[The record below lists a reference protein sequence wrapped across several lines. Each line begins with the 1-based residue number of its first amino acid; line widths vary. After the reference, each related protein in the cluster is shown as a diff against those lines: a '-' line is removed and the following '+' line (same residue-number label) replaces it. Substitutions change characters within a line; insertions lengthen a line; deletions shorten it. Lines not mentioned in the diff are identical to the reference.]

1 MLHFST
7 SVLKLGNSLW
17 LELAQRLKVYP
28 GTNLGLPPQV
38 WWFCSINSSF
48 SRDWSELLVLKSSSH
63 ENVKLHTVSYFKCIS
78 NVYLV
83 KGGVTGCAQVLVWDL
98 GTCCH
103 SLFLCDQSVFYL
115 SSNGYCEKS
124 QRKQFSIKVIVNPRS
139 SSTLLLPWCKYLWS
153 LSACTWV
160 GVRITKYLKGGLVD
174 EPIQEVCF
182 SHLALGQVI
191 HFFWCN

>member
-1 MLHFST
+1 M
-7 SVLKLGNSLW
+7 
-17 LELAQRLKVYP
+17 
-28 GTNLGLPPQV
+28 
-38 WWFCSINSSF
+38 SSCTQF
-48 SRDWSELLVLKSSSH
+48 P
-63 ENVKLHTVSYFKCIS
+63 IS

-83 KGGVTGCAQVLVWDL
+83 KGGVTGCARVLVWDL

-103 SLFLCDQSVFYL
+103 SLFLCYQSVFYL

-174 EPIQEVCF
+174 EPIQEVYFFQF
-182 SHLALGQVI
+182 SSRAGDAFLLVQLEKMCTQNITKACAKKDFLFQLRPLRRFQIASASLSTTKMGRKGWYSSWRWH
-191 HFFWCN
+191 